1 MGTVGLDVLV
11 LERGLG
17 ERVEQVLPA
26 GVGCFLV
33 DHYAVCFGLFDVQMH
48 VLLAFILVVIG
59 ITSAI
64 ESDGLVP

>member
-1 MGTVGLDVLV
+1 M
-11 LERGLG
+11 
-17 ERVEQVLPA
+17 LPA

-59 ITSAI
+59 IASAI